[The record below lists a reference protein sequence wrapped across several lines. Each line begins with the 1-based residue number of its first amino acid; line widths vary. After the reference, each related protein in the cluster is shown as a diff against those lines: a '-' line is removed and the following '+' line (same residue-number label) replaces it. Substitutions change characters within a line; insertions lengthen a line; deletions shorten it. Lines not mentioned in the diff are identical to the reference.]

1 MLYNNECVRVDGFSY
16 FHRIDNKYSPPGHTF
31 MEVRNSL
38 SVGHLLQ
45 LPRMHS
51 QSDRAFGCI
60 SRKSKKT
67 MVVGS
72 SKAWMRLAQESK
84 AAPDNYHTMWMDRGE
99 FRDWKTFLSLKYVR
113 PSGRWTNT
121 DGEVVP
127 LMKVPDTG
135 LASPVVNT
143 LTVDY

>member
-1 MLYNNECVRVDGFSY
+1 ML
-16 FHRIDNKYSPPGHTF
+16 P
-31 MEVRNSL
+31 
-38 SVGHLLQ
+38 
-45 LPRMHS
+45 HS

-60 SRKSKKT
+60 SRKAKKT
-67 MVVGS
+67 TVVGS

-84 AAPDNYHTMWMDRGE
+84 AAPDNYHTMWMEGE
-99 FRDWKTFLSLKYVR
+99 FRDWKTYLSLKYVR

-135 LASPVVNT
+135 LAGLLSF
-143 LTVDY
+143 TVDY